1 MPWIELSLFLT
12 LDWTSVGLVMNKM
25 RVFHISISTQP
36 FELWCF
42 CHIRP
47 FEISWNLRNTPG
59 WDCSDG
65 KSSVVHYKGNDD
77 SLMILI
83 NWPNLYFRS
92 SLHLLL
98 FPFSLPLSFSI
109 TDDRK
114 NSNGQQME
122 FKSNQWF
129 GATVRSSGDHILV
142 SLSVEGVKVALKKDC
157 TELKKEKTAATDHI
171 FVLWAVK
178 IIYSQNSFI
187 CTRNLRLKGNMS
199 NWNYVVF
206 IVRSCCLFYFE
217 DLWSWS
223 VLIWH

>member
-1 MPWIELSLFLT
+1 MKKIRE
-12 LDWTSVGLVMNKM
+12 
-25 RVFHISISTQP
+25 FHISISTQP

-142 SLSVEGVKVALKKDC
+142 SLSVEGVKVALKKRLYRAQKGKNCCNGSHFCFMGCKNNLFAKQFYMHQKSQIKRQYVKLELCSLYCKKLLPLLFWRSLILISVDL
-157 TELKKEKTAATDHI
+157 TLKK
-171 FVLWAVK
+171 
-178 IIYSQNSFI
+178 
-187 CTRNLRLKGNMS
+187 
-199 NWNYVVF
+199 
-206 IVRSCCLFYFE
+206 
-217 DLWSWS
+217 
-223 VLIWH
+223 